1 MILWLLA
8 YCFLYL
14 GFSVL
19 SFTNEHMYMNS
30 VIKKLNALDRSV
42 MKQQRQGDL
51 LRWLGGPNSV
61 VRHVWGGSIEGE
73 EEKKKAS
80 EGSYLSALR
89 DMRSGYLPV
98 APPFY

>member
-1 MILWLLA
+1 M
-8 YCFLYL
+8 
-14 GFSVL
+14 L

-61 VRHVWGGSIEGE
+61 VRHVWGGGQLKGRKK
-73 EEKKKAS
+73 KKKAS

>member
-1 MILWLLA
+1 
-8 YCFLYL
+8 
-14 GFSVL
+14 
-19 SFTNEHMYMNS
+19 MNS

-42 MKQQRQGDL
+42 MKLQRQGDL

-61 VRHVWGGSIEGE
+61 VRHVWGGGQLKGRKK
-73 EEKKKAS
+73 KKKAS

>member
-1 MILWLLA
+1 M
-8 YCFLYL
+8 
-14 GFSVL
+14 L

-61 VRHVWGGSIEGE
+61 VRHVWGGGQLKGR
-73 EEKKKAS
+73 KKKKRRVK
-80 EGSYLSALR
+80 GVTSAL
-89 DMRSGYLPV
+89 SEI
-98 APPFY
+98 